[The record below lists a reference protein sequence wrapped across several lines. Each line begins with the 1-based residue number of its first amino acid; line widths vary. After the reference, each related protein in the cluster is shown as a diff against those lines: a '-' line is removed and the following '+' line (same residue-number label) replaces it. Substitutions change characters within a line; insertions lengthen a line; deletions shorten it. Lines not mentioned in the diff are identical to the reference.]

1 MNEKVYFLFQEG
13 ESIMGGEAGQQE
25 AEGQIL
31 NHNHRAERGLEGQ
44 EYKLSE

>member
-1 MNEKVYFLFQEG
+1 MKEKVYIVFQEG

-31 NHNHRAERGLEGQ
+31 NHNHETELE
-44 EYKLSE
+44 E

>member
-31 NHNHRAERGLEGQ
+31 NHNHRAERGLEG
-44 EYKLSE
+44 